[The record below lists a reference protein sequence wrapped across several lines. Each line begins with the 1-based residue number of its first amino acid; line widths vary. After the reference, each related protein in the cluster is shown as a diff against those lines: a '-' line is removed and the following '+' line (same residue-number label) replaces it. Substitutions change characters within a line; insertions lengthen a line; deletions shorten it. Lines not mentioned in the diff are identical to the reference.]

1 MTTMKINNKI
11 LFMFLAVLTLFTS
24 CDKDDELNYEK
35 REVAESTDE
44 IDLFMKEHFLDKY
57 NCAIRWKWDD
67 KFVAI
72 DYYVSPPMREVV
84 IKTAEMVENFWV
96 NPFIES
102 SAGGKAFIETNFP
115 PEIVFIGSEILNENG
130 TETLGFAEA
139 GVRITL
145 TELNQF
151 DLTNEKWLK
160 TQLHTI
166 HHEFTHIVHQTY
178 KLPIGFEKISGSFYS
193 GNSWTTLVDYK
204 RDAKGKVLRDV
215 DGDPIYDHTPAIKR
229 GVTTAYGT
237 TNEYEDFAELVSN
250 FIITDANEF
259 EDMYFPVSDAEIQ
272 EEVLKVYN
280 EIIAATTEEVITI
293 KMEAFYAAYLAGK
306 SMEECQAAGEKAV
319 SEYAIKKSV
328 EKSDELRALNSGKK
342 IIKEKL
348 EMTKAYYQN
357 NFDVDLE
364 NLRDIVQERIV
375 NAQKGEE

>member
-1 MTTMKINNKI
+1 MKIYNRL
-11 LFMFLAVLTLFTS
+11 LFIFLAVFTLFTS

-67 KFVAI
+67 KFIAI

-96 NPFIES
+96 NPFIEC
-102 SAGGKAFIETNFP
+102 SAGGKAFIEKNFP
-115 PEIVFIGSEILNENG
+115 PEIVFIGSEILNQNG

-145 TELNQF
+145 AELNQY
-151 DLTNEKWLK
+151 DLKNEKWLK

-178 KLPIGFEKISGSFYS
+178 KLPNGFEKISGSFYS

-204 RDAKGKVLRDV
+204 KDEKGNVLRDE
-215 DGDPIYDHTPAIKR
+215 DGDPIYDHSPAIKR

-250 FIITDANEF
+250 FIITDADEF
-259 EDMYFPVSDAEIQ
+259 NDTYMPVSDAEIDAAVSKVFNDIL
-272 EEVLKVYN
+272 EATTREVL
-280 EIIAATTEEVITI
+280 TI
-293 KMEAFYAAYLAGK
+293 KMEAFYGAIGEGK
-306 SMEECQAAGEKAV
+306 TVEEARAIGDKAV
-319 SEYAIKKSV
+319 RDYANKKSI
-328 EKSDELRALNSGKK
+328 EKSEELKSLNSGKK

-348 EMTKAYYQN
+348 VMTKAYYQN

-364 NLRDIVQERIV
+364 NLRDIVQKRIF
-375 NAQKGEE
+375 NAQKEEE

>member
-1 MTTMKINNKI
+1 MKINYKI
-11 LFMFLAVLTLFTS
+11 LFIFLAVLTLFTS

-44 IDLFMKEHFLDKY
+44 IDLFMKEHFMDKY

-72 DYYVSPPMREVV
+72 DYYVSPPMRDVV
-84 IKTAEMVENFWV
+84 IKTAEMVEDFWV
-96 NPFIES
+96 NPFIEC
-102 SAGGKAFIETNFP
+102 SAGGKVFIEKNFP
-115 PEIVFIGSEILNENG
+115 PEIVFIGSEILNQNG

-145 TELNQF
+145 AELNQY
-151 DLTNEKWLK
+151 DLKDEKWLK

-178 KLPIGFEKISGSFYS
+178 KLPNGYEKISGSFYS

-204 RDAKGKVLRDV
+204 KDAKGDYLRDE
-215 DGDPIYDHTPAIKR
+215 DGEPIFDHSPAIKR

-250 FIITDANEF
+250 FIVTDAEEF
-259 EDMYFPVSDAEIQ
+259 NNLYLPVSDAEIQ
-272 EEVLKVYN
+272 EAVLKVYN
-280 EIIAATTEEVITI
+280 EIIEATTIEVLTI
-293 KMEAFYAAYLAGK
+293 KMEAFYAALGEGK
-306 SMEECQAAGEKAV
+306 SMEEAKAIGDKAV
-319 SEYAIKKSV
+319 RDYAITKSV
-328 EKSDELRALNSGKK
+328 AKSEELKSLNSGKM

-348 EMTKAYYQN
+348 VMTKAYYQN

-375 NAQKGEE
+375 NAQKEEE

>member
-1 MTTMKINNKI
+1 MKIYNRL
-11 LFMFLAVLTLFTS
+11 LFIFLAVFTLFTS

-67 KFVAI
+67 KFIAI

-96 NPFIES
+96 NPFIEC
-102 SAGGKAFIETNFP
+102 SAGGKAFIEKNFP
-115 PEIVFIGSEILNENG
+115 PEIVFIGSEIFNQNG

-145 TELNQF
+145 AELNQY
-151 DLTNEKWLK
+151 DLKNEKWLK

-178 KLPIGFEKISGSFYS
+178 KLPNGFEKISGSLYS

-204 RDAKGKVLRDV
+204 KDEKGNVLRDE
-215 DGDPIYDHTPAIKR
+215 DGDPIYDHSPAIKR

-250 FIITDANEF
+250 FIITDADEF
-259 EDMYFPVSDAEIQ
+259 NDTYMPVSDAEIDAAVSKVFNDIL
-272 EEVLKVYN
+272 EATTREVL
-280 EIIAATTEEVITI
+280 TI
-293 KMEAFYAAYLAGK
+293 KMEAFYGAIGEGK
-306 SMEECQAAGEKAV
+306 TVEEARAIGDKAV
-319 SEYAIKKSV
+319 RDYANKKSI
-328 EKSDELRALNSGKK
+328 EKSEELKSLNSGKK

-348 EMTKAYYQN
+348 VMTKAYYQN

-364 NLRDIVQERIV
+364 NLRDIVQKRIF
-375 NAQKGEE
+375 NAQKEEE